1 MSKRLLSASLML
13 AAVLGAP
20 AHAQTGSARLSFTRF
35 TFAAADGSKT
45 EADSATLV
53 VPKNRQHPERG
64 SILIPVVRFRATGA
78 GAGAPIIYLSGGTG
92 SGIAAATGSRY
103 PFLQSLRELGDV
115 ITFDLRG
122 AARSTP
128 RVACRAG
135 EPIPVGQ
142 PMTYQMLTALLE
154 RNARTCVLELRR
166 ADVDPAG
173 HNIKETVEDVD
184 ALRVAVGAERVRLIG
199 TSTGTQIGLE
209 YLRRHSGQAERI
221 VLLGT
226 QAPDQNLH
234 SPADQERV
242 VRTLDARNRRRAKAG
257 EPPPDLLGSIRKVL
271 GALEAAPQVVRVPN
285 RSGGTTDVA
294 LGKFDAQLIVSASLG
309 DRRVM
314 TALIPAL
321 SAAAKGD
328 YTVLA
333 QFKMQ
338 GARTGITSPFEAL
351 FDCQSGAPQARKRMV
366 DREANTALLGLAT
379 LDFPGSCTGWMTRE
393 LDASYREPVRSR
405 VPVLFVSGTLDGRT
419 PVRNAAMAA
428 ESLPNAFQLVV
439 DGASHGDDLF
449 ISSPEILENVRAFLA
464 GGRPKRSR
472 IELP

>member
-1 MSKRLLSASLML
+1 MSKRILSASLIL
-13 AAVLGAP
+13 AAVTVAP
-20 AHAQTGSARLSFTRF
+20 AHAQSGSAKLSFTPF

-45 EADSATLV
+45 EADSATLI

-64 SILIPVVRFRATGA
+64 SVLIPVVRFRATGA
-78 GAGAPIIYLSGGTG
+78 GTGAPIIYLSGGTG
-92 SGIAAATGSRY
+92 SGIAAASGSRY
-103 PFLQSLRELGDV
+103 PFFQSLRELGDV

-128 RVACRAG
+128 RVACRAA

-142 PMTYQMLTALLE
+142 PMSYQMLTALFQ
-154 RNARTCVLELRR
+154 RNARACVLDLRR

-173 HNIKETVEDVD
+173 HNIKETVEDID
-184 ALRVAVGAERVRLIG
+184 ALRASLGAEHVRLIG

-209 YLRRHSGQAERI
+209 YLRRHGRQTERI

-242 VRTLDARNRRRAKAG
+242 VRTLDARNRGRAKAG
-257 EPPPDLLGSIRKVL
+257 EPPPDLLGSIRKVFGTL
-271 GALEAAPQVVRVPN
+271 DTAPQMVRVPN

-294 LGKFDAQLIVSASLG
+294 LGKFDAQLIVAASLG

-314 TALIPAL
+314 TALVPAL
-321 SAAAKGD
+321 STAAKGD
-328 YTVLA
+328 YTMLA

-338 GARTGITSPFEAL
+338 GARAGITSPFEAL
-351 FDCQSGAPQARKRMV
+351 FDCQSGAPQARRRTV
-366 DREANTALLGLAT
+366 DREASTALLGVAT

-393 LDASYREPVRSR
+393 LDPSYREPVRSR

-428 ESLPNAFQLVV
+428 ELLPNSFQLVV

-449 ISSPEILENVRAFLA
+449 ISSPEILESVRAFLA

>member
-1 MSKRLLSASLML
+1 
-13 AAVLGAP
+13 
-20 AHAQTGSARLSFTRF
+20 
-35 TFAAADGSKT
+35 
-45 EADSATLV
+45 
-53 VPKNRQHPERG
+53 
-64 SILIPVVRFRATGA
+64 
-78 GAGAPIIYLSGGTG
+78 
-92 SGIAAATGSRY
+92 
-103 PFLQSLRELGDV
+103 
-115 ITFDLRG
+115 
-122 AARSTP
+122 
-128 RVACRAG
+128 
-135 EPIPVGQ
+135 
-142 PMTYQMLTALLE
+142 MTYEMLSALLE

-184 ALRVAVGAERVRLIG
+184 ALRVAVGVERVRLIG

-338 GARTGITSPFEAL
+338 GARTGITSPFEAVL
-351 FDCQSGAPQARKRMV
+351 DCQSGAPQVRKRMV